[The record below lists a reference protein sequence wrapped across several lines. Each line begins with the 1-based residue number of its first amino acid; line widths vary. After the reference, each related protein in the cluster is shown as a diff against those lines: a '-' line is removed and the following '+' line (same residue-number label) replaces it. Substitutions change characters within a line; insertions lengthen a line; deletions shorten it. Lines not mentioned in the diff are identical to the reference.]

1 MWPLGVV
8 MTVGL
13 VLLLVLVAGSRLFPG
28 TRLSGRAFR
37 CPFRDRVA
45 SVEFLETVWE
55 GTRVDVN
62 RCSLFTP
69 PTAVDC
75 DKGCLQIERP
85 AESWVLPP
93 GSA

>member
-1 MWPLGVV
+1 
-8 MTVGL
+8 
-13 VLLLVLVAGSRLFPG
+13 
-28 TRLSGRAFR
+28 
-37 CPFRDRVA
+37 
-45 SVEFLETVWE
+45 VEFLETVWE